1 MTAPERTLG
10 TLASGLAFGEG
21 PRWHAGRLWL
31 SDMHDFQ
38 VVTVDPA
45 GRLER
50 VLRVDGRPSG
60 LGWLPDGRLLVVSM
74 EDRKLY
80 RFDGRSLET
89 HADLSAFA
97 AHEINDLVV
106 DADGLAYVSQFG
118 FAFHRGGEF
127 RKTEILLVTPDGRVR
142 VAARDLAFPNGM
154 VITPDG
160 RRLIV
165 GESYAARLTCF
176 ERESD
181 GALGDRR
188 VFAQLSGAVP
198 DGICLD
204 AEGCVWVAS
213 PISRECLRVRE
224 GGEIA
229 ERIRTQTQAIAC
241 MLGGEDRRTL
251 FVLTSEGHRSR
262 RVRAAEARTRRVRS
276 RRRAGRG
283 VAVKPR
289 IRCRVGTPL
298 R

>member
-1 MTAPERTLG
+1 MIALERTPSV
-10 TLASGLAFGEG
+10 LASGLAFGEG

-38 VVTVDPA
+38 VVTVDLA

-60 LGWLPDGRLLVVSM
+60 LGWLPDGSLLVVSM
-74 EDRKLY
+74 EERKLY
-80 RFDGRSLET
+80 RYDGRSLET

-106 DADGLAYVSQFG
+106 DGDGLAYVSQFG
-118 FAFHRGGEF
+118 YAFQRGAAF
-127 RKTEILLVTPDGRVR
+127 RKTEILLVTPEGRVR
-142 VAARDLAFPNGM
+142 VAASELAFPNGM

-160 RRLIV
+160 RGLIV
-165 GESYAARLTCF
+165 GESFGARLTAF
-176 ERESD
+176 ERKAD
-181 GALGDRR
+181 GGLEGRR
-188 VFAQLSGAVP
+188 VFAKLSGAVP

-229 ERIRTQTQAIAC
+229 ERVRTETQAIAC

-251 FVLTSEGHRSR
+251 FILTSEGIDPVECAR
-262 RVRAAEARTRRVRS
+262 RKSARVES
-276 RRRAGRG
+276 VQVDVPGAGW
-283 VAVKPR
+283 P
-289 IRCRVGTPL
+289 
-298 R
+298 

>member
-1 MTAPERTLG
+1 MIALERTPSV
-10 TLASGLAFGEG
+10 LASGLAFGEG

-31 SDMHDFQ
+31 SDMHAFQ
-38 VVTVDPA
+38 VVTVDLA
-45 GRLER
+45 GRLDR

-60 LGWLPDGRLLVVSM
+60 LGWLPDGSMLVVSM
-74 EDRKLY
+74 EERKLY
-80 RFDGRSLET
+80 RYDGRSLEM

-106 DADGLAYVSQFG
+106 DEGGLAYVSQFG
-118 FAFHRGGEF
+118 YAFQKGAPF
-127 RKTEILLVTPDGRVR
+127 RKTEILLVTPDGQVR
-142 VAARDLAFPNGM
+142 VAASDLAFPNGM

-165 GESYAARLTCF
+165 GESFAARLTAF
-176 ERESD
+176 ERKAD

-188 VFAQLSGAVP
+188 VFAKLSGAVP

-213 PISRECLRVRE
+213 PVSRECLRVRE

-229 ERIRTQTQAIAC
+229 ERVRTETQAIAC

-251 FVLTSEGHRSR
+251 FVLTSE
-262 RVRAAEARTRRVRS
+262 VIDPVECQ
-276 RRRAGRG
+276 RRRSARVEFVRVDVPGAGW
-283 VAVKPR
+283 P
-289 IRCRVGTPL
+289 
-298 R
+298 